1 MYSPGTLKSPQP
13 NFSILIARIHKGLEQ
28 FANCERYARYP
39 GCTPFQSVDTVALA
53 QETIEKN
60 PSVSIFD
67 LNDLLFPELDSV
79 KLNTW
84 IEGGQLTPGET
95 YYGDIHYVSEDLWDA
110 MPARIAKE
118 LVELPTFEEVP
129 KGR

>member
-1 MYSPGTLKSPQP
+1 MK
-13 NFSILIARIHKGLEQ
+13 ILIQRIQ
-28 FANCERYARYP
+28 ASSQYSFAW
-39 GCTPFQSVDTVALA
+39 QL
-53 QETIEKN
+53 I
-60 PSVSIFD
+60 
-67 LNDLLFPELDSV
+67 NDLLFPELDSV

-129 KGR
+129 KGRWKSGKDLGPEDVWLVVINISRLDVWQPWELFIRYGYLLH